1 MDARAPHT
9 STDNKNKPTL
19 SRAPRRQCRAYSTKK
34 KSPLDRGSR
43 LTVRGVG
50 GRSPPGVVVWRT
62 CRNSQHESHSLAE
75 VIKDVSGCAIEGRF
89 IGIPPHDG
97 VDLAEGEWRLCT
109 TRCSPP
115 RTSVV
120 CRASSSTPTSNR
132 TIHHVRERPLLLCGV
147 GGLVGVYSRP
157 VIGGTFLPTI
167 RISLLLHPTSLP
179 HLII

>member
-1 MDARAPHT
+1 MKSITQAQYPRLTFEWLVWPYTANDYVAPQGTLESRKEAKSCVSLGGKVGARAPHT

-89 IGIPPHDG
+89 ISIPPHEG
-97 VDLAEGEWRLCT
+97 VHLAEGGL
-109 TRCSPP
+109 
-115 RTSVV
+115 
-120 CRASSSTPTSNR
+120 
-132 TIHHVRERPLLLCGV
+132 
-147 GGLVGVYSRP
+147 LVGVCSRP
-157 VIGGTFLPTI
+157 VIGLTLFCP
-167 RISLLLHPTSLP
+167 HPGFP
-179 HLII
+179 HC

>member
-1 MDARAPHT
+1 M
-9 STDNKNKPTL
+9 
-19 SRAPRRQCRAYSTKK
+19 
-34 KSPLDRGSR
+34 
-43 LTVRGVG
+43 
-50 GRSPPGVVVWRT
+50 VWRT
-62 CRNSQHESHSLAE
+62 CPNSQHEIHSLAE

-157 VIGGTFLPTI
+157 VIGALFCPLSGFRYCFFFLSLSKDFKVWVVTPNLPT
-167 RISLLLHPTSLP
+167 
-179 HLII
+179 HLIIFCNFEKAHRVWTHNGSFFTFARWNFLKLSWKLNDNPPDVF